1 MGLRDRIRKLL
12 GTGSGTVLHI
22 ADPRFD
28 DWDVVRE
35 FGEIET
41 ARAFAQQLR
50 EAGFEAVLTA
60 DWELDEFGRGDI
72 QLQVS
77 PEEWSEAEAFL
88 SNYD

>member
-1 MGLRDRIRKLL
+1 MGFRDRIRKLL
-12 GTGSGTVLHI
+12 GTGGEPVLFI

-28 DWDVVRE
+28 GWEVARE

-41 ARAFAQQLR
+41 ARAFAQQLG

-72 QLQVS
+72 QLQV
-77 PEEWSEAEAFL
+77 PPDDWSEAEAFL

>member
-1 MGLRDRIRKLL
+1 MGFRDRIRRLL
-12 GTGSGTVLHI
+12 GTGSDPVLHVG
-22 ADPRFD
+22 DPRFD
-28 DWDVVRE
+28 QWEVVRE

-50 EAGFEAVLTA
+50 EAGFEAVLTS

-77 PEEWSEAEAFL
+77 PDDWSDAEAFL

>member
-1 MGLRDRIRKLL
+1 MGFRDRIRGLL
-12 GTGSGTVLHI
+12 GTGGDPVLHV

-28 DWDVVRE
+28 QWEVVRE
-35 FGEIET
+35 FGELET

-50 EAGFEAVLTA
+50 EAGFEVVLTS

-72 QLQVS
+72 HLQVS
-77 PEEWSEAEAFL
+77 PDDWSDAEAFL